1 MRPSSNAPSRI
12 KRRRRQVLP
21 RIKEVDGS
29 SNAVVVFSETRGAR
43 DEVLVVPPEYY
54 KNQCKIEELYQKGVG
69 IGRDGAFITG
79 DDWVFDSEHRK
90 VFHLDYCS
98 GCHTL
103 VFDDGVRSLAPTFL
117 THPSSPDGDDDEYV
131 FAFNLLLL
139 AGEGDS
145 MLPSLC
151 SSRAFESEDG
161 FLQEV
166 RWTRVGRVA
175 KALKSWI
182 LGFRRRRL

>member
-1 MRPSSNAPSRI
+1 M
-12 KRRRRQVLP
+12 
-21 RIKEVDGS
+21 
-29 SNAVVVFSETRGAR
+29 
-43 DEVLVVPPEYY
+43 
-54 KNQCKIEELYQKGVG
+54 
-69 IGRDGAFITG
+69 
-79 DDWVFDSEHRK
+79 FDLEQGK
-90 VFHLDYCS
+90 VFRLDYCS

-117 THPSSPDGDDDEYV
+117 THPSSPDDDDEYV

-139 AGEGDS
+139 AGKGGALVTDLKVDA
-145 MLPSLC
+145 MLALDPM
-151 SSRAFESEDG
+151 R
-161 FLQEV
+161 